1 MGADGIL
8 LAAFAFFAA
17 LVLALLIALV
27 LQNRRISDANSALS
41 ELLSERLTAQSAK
54 ASAELFKLNQSL
66 NDGFN
71 DKLYYLNR
79 SLGEGLQRQNSAL
92 SENLS
97 SLDRGFKDI
106 AENLARMSE
115 QNKTSLQVR
124 DEIAR
129 LNAILG
135 NVKLRGNF
143 GEYRLERILSM
154 IYGQN
159 AAFYELQKHLPNGRI
174 ADCALHIVKEKI
186 LCIDSKFPL
195 QSYEKIIAASAS
207 NDAAALASADKQLAS
222 DMKKHAA
229 DIAEKY
235 IIPPLSTEFA
245 VLFVPSEAVFVYVC
259 EKLPQ
264 VLEYCAQIGIFAAS
278 PTTLLALLGTI
289 RTFVKD
295 EALAQNIKSVKDEIY
310 ALKSDF
316 ETHAKYAT
324 ALQTY
329 ADKLAAQAELLNKN
343 AKSLKAHFER
353 FSAL

>member
-1 MGADGIL
+1 MGADEIL

-41 ELLSERLTAQSAK
+41 ELLSERLTAQSAR

-129 LNAILG
+129 LNSILG

-174 ADCALHIVKEKI
+174 ADCALHIAKEKI

-195 QSYEKIIAASAS
+195 QSYEKIIAAFAS
-207 NDAAALASADKQLAS
+207 NDAAALASADKQLAA

-235 IIPPLSTEFA
+235 IIPPLS
-245 VLFVPSEAVFVYVC
+245 
-259 EKLPQ
+259 
-264 VLEYCAQIGIFAAS
+264 
-278 PTTLLALLGTI
+278 
-289 RTFVKD
+289 
-295 EALAQNIKSVKDEIY
+295 
-310 ALKSDF
+310 
-316 ETHAKYAT
+316 
-324 ALQTY
+324 
-329 ADKLAAQAELLNKN
+329 
-343 AKSLKAHFER
+343 
-353 FSAL
+353 

>member
-41 ELLSERLTAQSAK
+41 ELLSERLKAQSAR
-54 ASAELFKLNQSL
+54 ASDELFKLNQSL

-92 SENLS
+92 NENLS

-159 AAFYELQKHLPNGRI
+159 IVFYELQKHLPNGRI
-174 ADCALHIVKEKI
+174 ADCALHIAKEKI

-207 NDAAALASADKQLAS
+207 NDAAALASADKQLAA
-222 DMKKHAA
+222 DMKKYAA

-264 VLEYCAQIGIFAAS
+264 VLEYCAQIGIFVAS

-316 ETHAKYAT
+316 EAHAKYAT
-324 ALQTY
+324 SLQTY

-343 AKSLKAHFER
+343 AKSLKARFER
-353 FSAL
+353 FSEL

>member
-41 ELLSERLTAQSAK
+41 ELLSERLTAQSAR

-129 LNAILG
+129 LNSILG

-159 AAFYELQKHLPNGRI
+159 AAFYELRKHLPNGRI
-174 ADCALHIVKEKI
+174 ADCALHIAKEKI

-195 QSYEKIIAASAS
+195 QSYEKIIAASTSGAS
-207 NDAAALASADKQLAS
+207 RPEPSMAIHIRSKPREVSSTSPSRCRARMRAGLGVAFTAKYSLKPGFHAKASSTRLAFSR
-222 DMKKHAA
+222 M
-229 DIAEKY
+229 
-235 IIPPLSTEFA
+235 PLS
-245 VLFVPSEAVFVYVC
+245 S
-259 EKLPQ
+259 
-264 VLEYCAQIGIFAAS
+264 
-278 PTTLLALLGTI
+278 
-289 RTFVKD
+289 
-295 EALAQNIKSVKDEIY
+295 
-310 ALKSDF
+310 
-316 ETHAKYAT
+316 
-324 ALQTY
+324 
-329 ADKLAAQAELLNKN
+329 
-343 AKSLKAHFER
+343 
-353 FSAL
+353 